1 MVESL
6 SVSSTTGI
14 QASATKEMPIA
25 PDEVRLKAREQF
37 TLPAEAQLG
46 NSVTWLQ
53 HLIWGFP

>member
-1 MVESL
+1 MLEAL

-14 QASATKEMPIA
+14 QASANKETPVA

-46 NSVTWLQ
+46 KSLTNK
-53 HLIWGFP
+53 LIWGFP